1 MLFVAWNG
9 RGRCGGGG
17 GVRTVSCIDPKWLSR
32 VDDVMTRFY
41 EGRNI
46 SGVMPVIIDIIQALH
61 ISTEKA

>member
-1 MLFVAWNG
+1 M
-9 RGRCGGGG
+9 
-17 GVRTVSCIDPKWLSR
+17 RTVSCIDPKWLSR